1 MQIVE
6 TRWSSYLLRSLLLRL
21 DCNIHT
27 QGKEGGDGE
36 LSLFSHTSSEHYSS
50 AEDAY
55 LTELT
60 AYTKKQFFQVY
71 TSITIPNIFDALQW
85 RSTKQENFN
94 RKTLHRQKV
103 FSTNFVK
110 QIRSS
115 TNFVGAWNLYI
126 HWTFIP
132 SYSLH
137 TGYIIFSLTSVCMCT

>member
-27 QGKEGGDGE
+27 QGEEGGGGE

-71 TSITIPNIFDALQW
+71 TSITIPNIIFDALQW

-94 RKTLHRQKV
+94 RI
-103 FSTNFVK
+103 VK
-110 QIRSS
+110 K
-115 TNFVGAWNLYI
+115 
-126 HWTFIP
+126 
-132 SYSLH
+132 
-137 TGYIIFSLTSVCMCT
+137 FSLQIL